1 MVRNGSS
8 YNFSHPE
15 SPAIEEAYQ
24 FAGTQVAFLR
34 SRGLTN
40 NQTMFNGFST
50 GNATTDQEL
59 FGFVKSF
66 VDWNYQDKLVVLDLY
81 MLNNVTYQLVQWNYG
96 SLADNKRII
105 KPADSAYLTFTEP
118 AFSWS

>member
-8 YNFSHPE
+8 YDFNHPE

-50 GNATTDQEL
+50 GNATTDQ
-59 FGFVKSF
+59 
-66 VDWNYQDKLVVLDLY
+66 
-81 MLNNVTYQLVQWNYG
+81 
-96 SLADNKRII
+96 
-105 KPADSAYLTFTEP
+105 
-118 AFSWS
+118 